1 MLFRAIIIWLIL
13 VVIAII
19 NGITRNSAISPRL
32 GEQTGHVISTIIL
45 CVLIFVLALVSIRW
59 MAPRGESDALLI
71 GLFWVVL
78 TVAFEFLAGH
88 YVFGNS
94 WQKLFADYNIVRG
107 RIWLLVLITSLISPM
122 LAEKLRGV

>member
-1 MLFRAIIIWLIL
+1 
-13 VVIAII
+13 
-19 NGITRNSAISPRL
+19 
-32 GEQTGHVISTIIL
+32 
-45 CVLIFVLALVSIRW
+45 

-88 YVFGNS
+88 YVFGNA
-94 WQKLFADYNIVRG
+94 WQKLFADYNIVRS

-122 LAEKLRGV
+122 LAAKLRGV